1 LSDFEV
7 IKGES
12 EDGKYF
18 VALSYEN
25 ISTIERFAKKVK
37 ASQEVAQNQA
47 TNLFLQNTIFGKKLA
62 ELLGTTIDFELVRH
76 NQAWFVRY
84 KNAMQYLSKSDFEQF
99 FISHSNDKLSLA
111 IDKKTPILYDGEE
124 FVFKVQSSE
133 DGFITIVSVYEDG
146 TVSTLLKNIPI
157 KKEKPTT
164 FPDDKSE
171 SIPVAGILEVG
182 QDTFDMYVA
191 LWSPKKENFERFAD
205 ASEEA
210 IEDEKYKNFG
220 ELIEF
225 LQTKRYTTLKVI
237 TKPR

>member
-1 LSDFEV
+1 
-7 IKGES
+7 
-12 EDGKYF
+12 
-18 VALSYEN
+18 
-25 ISTIERFAKKVK
+25 
-37 ASQEVAQNQA
+37 
-47 TNLFLQNTIFGKKLA
+47 
-62 ELLGTTIDFELVRH
+62 
-76 NQAWFVRY
+76 
-84 KNAMQYLSKSDFEQF
+84 
-99 FISHSNDKLSLA
+99 
-111 IDKKTPILYDGEE
+111 LYDGEE

-191 LWSPKKENFERFAD
+191 LWSSKKENFERFAD